1 MKLKQIIAPAII
13 ASVAFGTFAGASAA
27 GPERGSKKTTPQ
39 KVSMC
44 HVNGEGETT
53 LISVSARSAF
63 GHAMHGDGMPGTEI
77 SGQDGYVYDDDCSPV
92 STGLAAGCYDSISFY
107 DLEFNGKSATVGNSY
122 FVNSV
127 DGSCSGIAGTPM
139 TLVEAPDKDGAVPS
153 CKAAGAPSNTA
164 LSLAKFGFST
174 LPETAWLCQ

>member
-27 GPERGSKKTTPQ
+27 GPERGSEKAPPQ
-39 KVSMC
+39 KVAMC
-44 HVNGEGETT
+44 HGNGEGETE
-53 LISVSARSAF
+53 LISVSVHAAL
-63 GHAMHGDGMPGTEI
+63 GHAMHGDGVPGTEV

-92 STGLAAGCYDSISFY
+92 SAGVAAGCYDSISFY
-107 DLEFNGKSATVGNSY
+107 DLKFNGKSATVDNSY
-122 FVNSV
+122 FFKSL
-127 DGSCSGIAGTPM
+127 DGSCTGIAGTPM
-139 TLVEAPDKDGAVPS
+139 TLVEAPDQDSAVPS

-164 LSLAKFGFST
+164 LSLAYFGFNT